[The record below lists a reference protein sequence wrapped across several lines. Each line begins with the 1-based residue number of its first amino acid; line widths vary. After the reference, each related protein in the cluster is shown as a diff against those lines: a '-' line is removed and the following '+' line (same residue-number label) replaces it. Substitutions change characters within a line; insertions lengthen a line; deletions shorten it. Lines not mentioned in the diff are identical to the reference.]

1 MEDYAE
7 DMLYIAMKLNLTSLI
22 HDITKVQNGT
32 PGKKE
37 SSATR
42 MKDYLSQLSPEA
54 RQKLYYFYK
63 IDFEMFEY
71 DHDFVYDYYEY
82 GWISVD
88 LQFPSFLP
96 LPPSQHRPP
105 WPAPFSLV
113 RAAEQKR
120 EERGAMQQNS
130 PSEQISKKCMRCSE

>member
-22 HDITKVQNGT
+22 QDITQVQNET

-37 SSATR
+37 SSAMR
-42 MKDYLSQLSPEA
+42 MKDYMSQLSPEA

-71 DHDFVYDYYEY
+71 DYDIVYDFEHDWLY
-82 GWISVD
+82 
-88 LQFPSFLP
+88 FAFK
-96 LPPSQHRPP
+96 
-105 WPAPFSLV
+105 PAPEIFSMCSSILI
-113 RAAEQKR
+113 
-120 EERGAMQQNS
+120 QQW
-130 PSEQISKKCMRCSE
+130 

>member
-22 HDITKVQNGT
+22 QDITQVQNET

-42 MKDYLSQLSPEA
+42 MKDYMSQLSPEA

-71 DHDFVYDYYEY
+71 DYDIVYDFEHDWLYFAFKPVTEK
-82 GWISVD
+82 ISMCSSI
-88 LQFPSFLP
+88 LI
-96 LPPSQHRPP
+96 
-105 WPAPFSLV
+105 
-113 RAAEQKR
+113 
-120 EERGAMQQNS
+120 QQWLSDCVSTMEPGEN
-130 PSEQISKKCMRCSE
+130 INTN

>member
-42 MKDYLSQLSPEA
+42 MKDYLSQLSPET

-71 DHDFVYDYYEY
+71 DHDFVYDYLRTFFVYLHRY
-82 GWISVD
+82 FHPVSLRCRGW
-88 LQFPSFLP
+88 
-96 LPPSQHRPP
+96 RK
-105 WPAPFSLV
+105 
-113 RAAEQKR
+113 RA
-120 EERGAMQQNS
+120 
-130 PSEQISKKCMRCSE
+130 